1 MSIAKHVQVLCL
13 QSSRQLLSI
22 SFRYN
27 TWVHISLP
35 GVYSNSW
42 NWKPIYSVVHK
53 HTLVLKRIVQFWRQ
67 KRKQELRACRE
78 TARYAIEPQIAQSC
92 SCASCT
98 VFCSRTLGNGSRLPA
113 SGYFQSRSRRK
124 CTPRLGFRTSLR
136 S

>member
-1 MSIAKHVQVLCL
+1 MSRCYACRARDSCCL
-13 QSSRQLLSI
+13 LAFVTTHGYTYRYQESTQILGIGSL
-22 SFRYN
+22 YN
-27 TWVHISLP
+27 TAT
-35 GVYSNSW
+35 
-42 NWKPIYSVVHK
+42 SVVHK

-98 VFCSRTLGNGSRLPA
+98 VFCSRTLGNGSRLLA
-113 SGYFQSRSRRK
+113 SACFQSRSRRK